1 MGSMD
6 DRDYF
11 TDHYQLLIHL
21 KADDK
26 EARQNPLRARR
37 IQVNDEDG
45 NDEKRSRVIVK
56 ENVTK
61 RYPRHVVAN
70 NNDDSQQKK
79 YSTASTGTRIV
90 HHSTL

>member
-11 TDHYQLLIHL
+11 IDHYQLLIHL

-26 EARQNPLRARR
+26 DKARQNPLRARR

-45 NDEKRSRVIVK
+45 NDERRS
-56 ENVTK
+56 
-61 RYPRHVVAN
+61 
-70 NNDDSQQKK
+70 
-79 YSTASTGTRIV
+79 
-90 HHSTL
+90 